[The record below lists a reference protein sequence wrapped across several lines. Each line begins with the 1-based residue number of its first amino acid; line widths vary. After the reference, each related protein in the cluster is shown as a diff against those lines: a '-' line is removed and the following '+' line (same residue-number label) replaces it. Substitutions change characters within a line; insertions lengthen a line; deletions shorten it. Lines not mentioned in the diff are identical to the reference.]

1 MNAVSSEADET
12 YIKKILKDNLKI
24 TMILEFFMS
33 TFTFNIWIEL
43 AIIPVITII
52 TVMNVIAER
61 KEEYKS
67 VHKLLDSV
75 LAIAGFWIFYETI
88 KIGVKEYKQ
97 LNIINTLVSFMIPIV
112 YLILIIPL
120 EYILELY
127 SKYEVLFLRMTFKEE
142 KDKRIRLHHRIAI
155 LRECNFSVRKILLFQ
170 REYMIQMYDVKTD
183 IFHSM
188 PTAEIFPGV
197 KEIMQKIK
205 DAGMQVGVVTGSGQR
220 PLIMRLLNDFGDFL
234 DEEHIVTAYDV
245 KRGKPNPDP
254 YLMGLQKTGNLQPWE
269 GIVVE
274 NAPLG
279 VRAGVAA
286 NIFTV
291 AINSGPLPDNEL
303 SDKGSNLLYHQMTE
317 FCNDFESLI
326 EMAHQQSQI
335 FKTTKTCK

>member
-1 MNAVSSEADET
+1 MSILSTREWATLIWGCIFMLYVLCHREIRKSLWNVIVIFFDKKLRILWEIILLYVLTITIVFCYLPIWENIYIKDIIIWFLFSGLIYCMNAVSSEADET
-12 YIKKILKDNLKI
+12 YIKKILKENLKF

-88 KIGVKEYKQ
+88 KIGINEYKQ

-142 KDKRIRLHHRIAI
+142 KDKRIRLHHRTAI
-155 LRECNFSVRKILLFQ
+155 FRECNFSVRKILLFQ
-170 REYMIQMYDVKTD
+170 REYMIQMYAL
-183 IFHSM
+183 M
-188 PTAEIFPGV
+188 
-197 KEIMQKIK
+197 KEDEFNQLMQKFRS
-205 DAGMQVGVVTGSGQR
+205 AC
-220 PLIMRLLNDFGDFL
+220 
-234 DEEHIVTAYDV
+234 
-245 KRGKPNPDP
+245 KR
-254 YLMGLQKTGNLQPWE
+254 
-269 GIVVE
+269 
-274 NAPLG
+274 
-279 VRAGVAA
+279 
-286 NIFTV
+286 
-291 AINSGPLPDNEL
+291 
-303 SDKGSNLLYHQMTE
+303 MT
-317 FCNDFESLI
+317 S
-326 EMAHQQSQI
+326 
-335 FKTTKTCK
+335 

>member
-1 MNAVSSEADET
+1 MSILSTREWATLIWGCIFMLYVLCHSEIRKSLWNVIVIFFDKKLRILWEIILLYVLTITMVFCYLPIWENIYIKDIIIWFLFSGLIYCMNAVSSETDET
-12 YIKKILKDNLKI
+12 YIKKILKDNLKF

-88 KIGVKEYKQ
+88 KIGINEYKQ

-142 KDKRIRLHHRIAI
+142 KDKRIRLHHRTAI
-155 LRECNFSVRKILLFQ
+155 FRECNFSVRKILLFQ
-170 REYMIQMYDVKTD
+170 REYMIQMYAL
-183 IFHSM
+183 M
-188 PTAEIFPGV
+188 
-197 KEIMQKIK
+197 KEDEFNQLMQKFRS
-205 DAGMQVGVVTGSGQR
+205 AC
-220 PLIMRLLNDFGDFL
+220 
-234 DEEHIVTAYDV
+234 
-245 KRGKPNPDP
+245 KR
-254 YLMGLQKTGNLQPWE
+254 
-269 GIVVE
+269 
-274 NAPLG
+274 
-279 VRAGVAA
+279 
-286 NIFTV
+286 
-291 AINSGPLPDNEL
+291 
-303 SDKGSNLLYHQMTE
+303 MT
-317 FCNDFESLI
+317 S
-326 EMAHQQSQI
+326 
-335 FKTTKTCK
+335 